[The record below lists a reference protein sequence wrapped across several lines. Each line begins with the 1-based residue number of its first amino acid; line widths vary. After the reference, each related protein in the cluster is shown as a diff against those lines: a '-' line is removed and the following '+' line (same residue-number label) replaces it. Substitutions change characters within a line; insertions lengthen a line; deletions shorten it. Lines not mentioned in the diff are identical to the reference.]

1 MAIEVVLGL
10 GNPGREY
17 VGTRHNVGFRVVD
30 ELARR
35 HGLHDWLQRPSCELA
50 VITARERGWVVL
62 GRPLTY
68 MNRSGVAARW
78 LVDELGVSP
87 ESMLVVVDDID
98 LPLGSIRLRK
108 SGGPGSHNGLRHLCE
123 TLGNRFPRLRVGVR
137 GADRSGDLA
146 DYVLSPFVGTE
157 SEAANGA
164 VVRSADA
171 VEAALRDGFE
181 RAMNEFNRPPEA
193 EG

>member
-10 GNPGREY
+10 GNPGHEY
-17 VGTRHNVGFRVVD
+17 AGTRHNIGFRVVD

-68 MNRSGVAARW
+68 MNRSGVAGRW

-98 LPLGSIRLRK
+98 LPLGSIRLRT
-108 SGGPGSHNGLRHLCE
+108 SGGPGTHNGLRHLCD

-137 GADRSGDLA
+137 GADLPEI
-146 DYVLSPFVGTE
+146 SPITCCRLWSAE
-157 SEAANGA
+157 SEAANG
-164 VVRSADA
+164 RSCGRQTPSRLLFGT
-171 VEAALRDGFE
+171 VSSGR
-181 RAMNEFNRPPEA
+181 
-193 EG
+193 